1 MQTHR
6 IEDPESDFLHR
17 LADLADAQTLPR
29 FRRPIGVD
37 TKYKEGDRFDPV
49 TDADR
54 SAEAAMRSLIRERF
68 PDHAILGEEYG
79 AEGESDYCWVL
90 DPIDGTKPYLCG
102 IPVWGSLIGLTHGGV
117 AVRGMMSQ
125 PFTGERFW
133 ADADAAWHRRGSAV
147 ERLHTRQ
154 VALNEAILHTT
165 SPQGYHGAL
174 AAGFDRL
181 KDHVRMTRYGG
192 ECYAMVMVAAGHI
205 DIALEP
211 SLQAYDIVALIPI
224 IERAGGVVTR
234 VDGGRPEVG
243 GPVLISGSPALHD
256 IALKTLR

>member
-1 MQTHR
+1 MQTRR
-6 IEDPESDFLHR
+6 IEDPGSDFLHR

-29 FRRPIGVD
+29 FRRPIGID
-37 TKYKEGDRFDPV
+37 TKYKEGDPFDPV

-54 SAEAAMRSLIRERF
+54 SAEAAMRSLIRQRF

-125 PFTGERFW
+125 QFTGERFW
-133 ADADAAWHRRGSAV
+133 ADADAAWHRRGSAA

-165 SPQGYHGAL
+165 GPQGYHGAL

-181 KDHVRMTRYGG
+181 KDQVRMTRYGG

-205 DIALEP
+205 DIPLEP
-211 SLQAYDIVALIPI
+211 SLQAYDIVALFPSSKGPA
-224 IERAGGVVTR
+224 EWSRAWMAA
-234 VDGGRPEVG
+234 
-243 GPVLISGSPALHD
+243 GP
-256 IALKTLR
+256 K